1 MAMSVGI
8 SPEENPNMQNMDNE
22 LKQES
27 QPPAQPDLKRP
38 SESRFN
44 DAEYKRW
51 WDQLQAIRFPNI
63 EQG

>member
-1 MAMSVGI
+1 
-8 SPEENPNMQNMDNE
+8 MQNANDE
-22 LKQES
+22 VKQEGQPADQSSLKQ
-27 QPPAQPDLKRP
+27 P

-51 WDQLQAIRFPNI
+51 WDRLRAIRFPEI